1 MEYLTS
7 LTLLG
12 GPIAFLFGVWKY
24 LDTRKLEAANKRFEQ
39 FRQVFVWFAGMD
51 EKGQV
56 LTAVQQAIATYQLA
70 EFPEYKSMSLPIIE
84 HLIEQT
90 KDEHPQSLYRK
101 ALLDVRHRLQRVQ
114 I

>member
-70 EFPEYKSMSLPIIE
+70 EFPEYSQCRCLSLSI
-84 HLIEQT
+84 
-90 KDEHPQSLYRK
+90 
-101 ALLDVRHRLQRVQ
+101 
-114 I
+114 